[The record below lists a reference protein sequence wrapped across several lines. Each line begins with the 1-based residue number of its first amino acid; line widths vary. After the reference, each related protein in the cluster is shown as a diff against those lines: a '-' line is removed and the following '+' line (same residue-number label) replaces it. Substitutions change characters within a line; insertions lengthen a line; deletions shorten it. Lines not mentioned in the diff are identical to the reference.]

1 MINHSEIIDNP
12 QINPRDMLQLYLN
25 QEYDQL
31 SEVFLQVWEHFQNKT
46 YYAMDLNLQYFI
58 NVFVK
63 NFLYLFTQPDYILSD
78 THVNRFIKQNLT
90 ISNLVAMSCFKNT
103 DAYLQILNDQPRN
116 FAKLLT
122 LYSARNT
129 VKFDRKLLFEANY
142 QLACLWYSCF
152 CESYRSGVINKET
165 RENLREHITYQD
177 ERLNDFHNIDDIYF
191 GASYIDGDCD
201 REIKQKINHSIQNS
215 TFATTAQIQN
225 HPHPKKIAV
234 ITSLWFSQH
243 SVYRILS
250 EFVDSLKDDYELTL
264 VHLGDI
270 RNNIDIGFFK
280 EIKYVYVKDN
290 YLNIDAIRDNN
301 FTAVFYPD
309 IGMTVESIFLC
320 NLRIAPIQICGLGHS
335 VSTFGSEIDYYISGA
350 DVEISEGAEANYS
363 ERLVLLPGFGA
374 IHNKP
379 NYQIRNLQKTRPEII
394 INCPWYA
401 QKVNYSLVNDL
412 KEIAT
417 KSQKEIIFRFF
428 SGGALTRK
436 NDFIPFAK
444 DLELILGKNCV
455 ELIPAKPYS
464 EYMAL
469 MEEADICIE
478 AYHFGGCNTV
488 ADSLYLRQPTVTFEG
503 DKWYSRIGS
512 QMLRSVGL
520 SELIAHNREE
530 YIYLTLKL
538 IHDDDY
544 RLKIRE
550 KLYNVDLDTTIF
562 SSDSKIYFKKAID
575 FLIDCHEQ
583 LKNENSKI
591 PLRIPIVGN

>member
-12 QINPRDMLQLYLN
+12 QINPRVILQLYLN

-31 SEVFLQVWEHFQNKT
+31 SELFLQVWEHFQNKT

-63 NFLYLFTQPDYILSD
+63 NFLYIFTQPDYILSD
-78 THVNRFIKQNLT
+78 RHVNRFIKQNLT

-103 DAYLQILNDQPRN
+103 DAYLQILNEQPRN

-129 VKFDRKLLFEANY
+129 VKFDREALFDANY

-152 CESYRSGVINKET
+152 CESYRSGVINQQA

-191 GASYIDGDCD
+191 GASYIDGDRD
-201 REIKQKINHSIQNS
+201 REIKQKINYSIQNS
-215 TFATTAQIQN
+215 PFAATAQINN

-280 EIKYVYVKDN
+280 EIKYVYVKDS
-290 YLNIDAIRDNN
+290 YLNIDAIREND

-335 VSTFGSEIDYYISGA
+335 VSTFGSEIDYYVSGA

-379 NYQIRNLQKTRPEII
+379 NYQIRNIQKTRSEII

-436 NDFIPFAK
+436 NDFIPFAT

-455 ELIPAKPYS
+455 ELIPAKSYS

-550 KLYNVDLDTTIF
+550 KLYNVDLNTTIF
-562 SSDSKIYFKKAID
+562 SSDSKIYFKKAMD
-575 FLIDCHEQ
+575 FLIDSHEQ

>member
-1 MINHSEIIDNP
+1 MINRSEIIDNP
-12 QINPRDMLQLYLN
+12 QINPRVLLELYLN
-25 QEYDQL
+25 QDYDQL
-31 SEVFLQVWEHFQNKT
+31 SETFLQVWEHFQNKT
-46 YYAMDLNLQYFI
+46 YYALDLNLQYFI

-63 NFLYLFTQPDYILSD
+63 NFLYLFTQPDYVLSD
-78 THVNRFIKQNLT
+78 RHVNRFIKQNLT
-90 ISNLVAMSCFKNT
+90 ISNLVAMSGFKNT

-122 LYSARNT
+122 LYSARNN
-129 VKFDRKLLFEANY
+129 VKFDKKALFDANY

-152 CESYRSGVINKET
+152 CESYRSGVINQQT
-165 RENLREHITYQD
+165 RENLQEHITYKD
-177 ERLNDFHNIDDIYF
+177 ERLSDFHNIDDIYF
-191 GASYIDGDCD
+191 GASYIDGDLD
-201 REIKQKINHSIQNS
+201 REIKHRINASIKNS
-215 TFATTAQIQN
+215 PFATTAQINN

-250 EFVDSLKDDYELTL
+250 EFVESLKDDYELTL

-290 YLNIDAIRDNN
+290 YLNIDALREND

-335 VSTFGSEIDYYISGA
+335 VSTFGSEIDYYVSGA
-350 DVEISEGAEANYS
+350 DVEIPEGAEANYS

-379 NYQIRNLQKTRPEII
+379 NYQIRNIEKKRPEMI

-401 QKVNYSLVNDL
+401 QKVNYSLVSDL
-412 KEIAT
+412 KEIAAQ
-417 KSQKEIIFRFF
+417 SQKQILFRFF

-436 NDFIPFAK
+436 NDFIPFAT
-444 DLELILGKNCV
+444 DLESILGKDCI
-455 ELIPAKPYS
+455 ELMPAKSYN

-469 MEEADICIE
+469 MEEGDICIE

-488 ADSLYLRQPTVTFEG
+488 VDSLYLRQPTVTFEG

-512 QMLRSVGL
+512 QLLRSVGL
-520 SELIAHNREE
+520 SELIAHSPAE
-530 YIYLTLKL
+530 YISLTLKL
-538 IHDDDY
+538 IHDDEY

-550 KLYNVDLDTTIF
+550 KLAHADLNTTIF
-562 SSDSKIYFKKAID
+562 NADSKIYFKTAMD
-575 FLIDCHEQ
+575 FLIAHHEQ
-583 LKNENSKI
+583 LKNDNSKT
-591 PLRIPIVGN
+591 PLRIPLVGK

>member
-1 MINHSEIIDNP
+1 MMNESQIINNP
-12 QINPRDMLQLYLN
+12 QINPRELLELYLN

-31 SEVFLQVWEHFQNKT
+31 SEIFLQVLEHFQNKT
-46 YYAMDLNLQYFI
+46 YVALDFNLRYFI

-63 NFLYLFTQPDYILSD
+63 NFLYLFTQPEYILSD
-78 THVNRFIKQNLT
+78 RHVNRFIKHNLT
-90 ISNLVAMSCFKNT
+90 ISNLVAMSSFKTT

-116 FAKLLT
+116 FAKLLS

-129 VKFDRKLLFEANY
+129 VKFEKKALFDANP
-142 QLACLWYSCF
+142 QLATLWYCCF
-152 CESYRSGVINKET
+152 CESYRSGVINKEA
-165 RENLREHITYQD
+165 RQNLREHIIYAD
-177 ERLNDFHNIDDIYF
+177 ERLNDFSNIDDIYF
-191 GASYIDGDCD
+191 GASYIDGDRD
-201 REIKQKINHSIQNS
+201 HEIKQKINHSIQNS
-215 TFATTAQIQN
+215 SFAATAGIN
-225 HPHPKKIAV
+225 NNPNPKKLAV

-250 EFVDSLKDDYELTL
+250 EFVESLKDDYELTL

-270 RNNIDIGFFK
+270 RNNIDIGFFQ
-280 EIKYVYVKDN
+280 EIRYVFVKDG
-290 YLNIDAIRDNN
+290 YLNIDAIRKND

-350 DVEISEGAEANYS
+350 DVEIPEGAEANYS

-374 IHNKP
+374 IHNTP
-379 NYQIRNLQKTRPEII
+379 NYQITNIEKKRPEFI

-401 QKVNYSLVNDL
+401 QKVNYELVCYL
-412 KEIAT
+412 KEIVAQ
-417 KSQKEIIFRFF
+417 SQKEIIFRFF

-436 NDFIPFAK
+436 NDFIPFAT
-444 DLELILGKNCV
+444 DLEFILGKDCI
-455 ELIPAKPYS
+455 ELIPAKPYN

-469 MEEADICIE
+469 MQEGNICIE

-512 QMLRSVGL
+512 QMMRSVGL
-520 SELIAHNREE
+520 SELIAQSPEE

-538 IHDDDY
+538 IHEDEY
-544 RLKIRE
+544 RLKIQE
-550 KLYNVDLDTTIF
+550 KLNQVDLKSTIF
-562 SSDSKIYFKKAID
+562 SSDSKVYFKKAID
-575 FLIDCHEQ
+575 FLIENCEY
-583 LKNENSKI
+583 LKNETSKI
-591 PLRIPIVGN
+591 PLRIQ